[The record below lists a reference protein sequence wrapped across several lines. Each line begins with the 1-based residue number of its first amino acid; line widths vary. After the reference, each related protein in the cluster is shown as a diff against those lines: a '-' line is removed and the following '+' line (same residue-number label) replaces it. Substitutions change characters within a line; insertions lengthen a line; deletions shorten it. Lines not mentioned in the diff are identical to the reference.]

1 MKIQIKEYP
10 ITKNQTKWK
19 KKKQNPNLK
28 NDKKKNLVEP
38 AAGNKNQNHIKT
50 IENIFW
56 KFKNLKYMQRI
67 INIIFK
73 KKKKTK
79 FWLQISLQE
88 VFTKKSKG
96 IRMGKGKGPIRY
108 YRHKIKKNENLLSIQ
123 STRRKKETIRLL
135 NNIKYLMA
143 TPILME

>member
-38 AAGNKNQNHIKT
+38 ITGTKNKNQLKA

-56 KFKNLKYMQRI
+56 KFKNLKYIQKI
-67 INIIFK
+67 INVIFK

-108 YRHKIKKNENLLSIQ
+108 YRHKIKKNENILSIQ
-123 STRRKKETIRLL
+123 SKRKKKETIKLL
-135 NNIKYLMA
+135 NNIKYLIA
-143 TPILME
+143 TPLFIE